1 MASLVENLYNSQ
13 SETQRTMKFRR
24 LYWVT
29 EIVNEDGTSTI
40 TGVYT
45 SLPDL
50 IETGLRW
57 MDQINGN
64 GRFRLTLVQ
73 LDSPKLPLGSW
84 ISPDYDDISD
94 DLEGYVEGNEFRK
107 DDCVTL
113 VDRLRNHQLAHAAS

>member
-1 MASLVENLYNSQ
+1 
-13 SETQRTMKFRR
+13 MKFRR